1 MCLLTEAIRVEK
13 KELVNLE
20 YHQARFDKA
29 RRDLLGIGGHI
40 KLADAIK
47 LPDDITDEVYKCR
60 IVYSDKIHS
69 VDFNLYDKRLPATMK
84 LVYDD
89 EIDYSFKYENRDRL
103 NTLLKESMAD
113 EILIVKNGMIT
124 DTSRSNVILKRR
136 SELITPTSF
145 LLDGTM
151 RRFLLDK
158 KMIYEENIS
167 VDDLFLFDK
176 LYLINAMLDIDNQPG
191 IPVHQIKR

>member
-13 KELVNLE
+13 KELVNLK

-176 LYLINAMLDIDNQPG
+176 LYLINAMLDIDIQPG